1 MFFRFVSKFGLA
13 LAPLGVLSGVVS
25 NFLGPL
31 SGESESD
38 SSQLDV
44 SDICLSD
51 LGNDTKREET
61 NRANRAPPIA
71 LSQKAPKQISHLP
84 IVNGAMYNSR
94 KLLLGAVFLLSALY
108 SHAFRHWR
116 VRSSDADFIDV
127 KFF

>member
-94 KLLLGAVFLLSALY
+94 NFSWVPSFYFRRFIVTLFDIGEFGVRTRTLLM
-108 SHAFRHWR
+108 
-116 VRSSDADFIDV
+116 
-127 KFF
+127 